1 MSQYWF
7 PSFCE
12 TWWQNPPSTLQVLE
26 ILLFVCMRLTAHPW
40 DSFAALQ
47 PLLLC
52 SWIMT
57 VKFIG
62 FSLNA
67 NYQCL
72 KSDILSTLKTE
83 HHPLMSAEKPE
94 DWTLDFAE
102 SDSWDEWALPLDW
115 SLRLYCL
122 DMWGNLLKALRLA
135 HWKDNGKDNIPF
147 LQQTIYCII
156 GSEDKHMEDRDGKG
170 ILNTW
175 IGRTTPRVKRLQ
187 SCHQILVV
195 EGLILDT

>member
-1 MSQYWF
+1 MTFSWVMMMALDCHVTILF

-83 HHPLMSAEKPE
+83 HHPLISAEKPE
-94 DWTLDFAE
+94 DWTLDFAVWQLRWVSSPPWLE
-102 SDSWDEWALPLDW
+102 STIVLPGYVRKSVKSSQTC
-115 SLRLYCL
+115 SLER
-122 DMWGNLLKALRLA
+122 
-135 HWKDNGKDNIPF
+135 
-147 LQQTIYCII
+147 
-156 GSEDKHMEDRDGKG
+156 
-170 ILNTW
+170 
-175 IGRTTPRVKRLQ
+175 
-187 SCHQILVV
+187 
-195 EGLILDT
+195 